1 MSQYITRRTFYTFFF
16 RFCHTRY
23 LARKVAEKGY
33 SPFVV
38 IRPENVAS
46 QSLYKKLGFER
57 LYQMVRATFLPAT
70 WKELDETSVEVVID
84 EKGPSTQET
93 TEILNGVDK
102 TTSIHQS
109 NAD

>member
-1 MSQYITRRTFYTFFF
+1 M
-16 RFCHTRY
+16 
-23 LARKVAEKGY
+23 ARKVAEKGY

-57 LYQMVRATFLPAT
+57 LYQMVRATFLPTT
-70 WKELDETSVEVVID
+70 WKELLDVTNVEVELID
-84 EKGPSTQET
+84 EKGPSSDDMVEFTADK
-93 TEILNGVDK
+93 LNGVDK
-102 TTSIHQS
+102 STLHKS